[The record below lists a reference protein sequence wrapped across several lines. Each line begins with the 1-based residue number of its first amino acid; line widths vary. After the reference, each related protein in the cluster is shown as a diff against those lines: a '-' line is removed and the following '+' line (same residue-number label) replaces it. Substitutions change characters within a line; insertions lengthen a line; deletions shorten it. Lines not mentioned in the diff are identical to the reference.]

1 MHFWPSG
8 QFWTHWSHSSLA
20 PPPSGGMMKPAESL
34 LVLDG
39 SKPVLVEVTTGSS
52 PGPLVG
58 LGVAEVEVEVV
69 VVPGADV
76 VPSVS
81 LPGPSISVALVSE
94 SKGRAVQPIK
104 LSHARTRHVPRDMFE
119 RHVLKDMSSG
129 RSQEA

>member
-1 MHFWPSG
+1 
-8 QFWTHWSHSSLA
+8 
-20 PPPSGGMMKPAESL
+20 MKPAESL

-58 LGVAEVEVEVV
+58 LGGVEVV
-69 VVPGADV
+69 VEVVPGADV

-81 LPGPSISVALVSE
+81 LPEPSISVALVSE

-104 LSHARTRHVPRDMFE
+104 LSHARTRHVP
-119 RHVLKDMSSG
+119 
-129 RSQEA
+129 